1 MTFVPCDFTDL
12 ASTSEAGARITRE
25 TEKLDWVF
33 CNAGVMAIPAGLTK
47 DGWEV
52 QFGVNHLGHAM
63 LIKKLLPTLERTA
76 TQGSDVRV
84 IFNTSLGFKFAS
96 TIAFDTLNTKQESMV
111 LGAFKRY
118 GQSKLANILYPA
130 ELARRYPSI
139 TFASVHPGVIKTG
152 LVTGLSGF
160 NRYFTEATTYFSQIT
175 IEEGAK
181 NQLWAACVDKSK
193 IVSGEYYEPVGQPG
207 GHTAAS
213 QDAKLREELYAWTE
227 KATANF

>member
-1 MTFVPCDFTDL
+1 MADL
-12 ASTSEAGARITRE
+12 ASTSEAGARIARE
-25 TEKLDWVF
+25 TNRLDLVF
-33 CNAGVMAIPAGLTK
+33 CNAGIMATPAGLTK

-63 LIKKLLPTLERTA
+63 LIKKLLPTLERSA
-76 TQGSDVRV
+76 EQESDVRV

-96 TIAFDTLNTKQESMV
+96 TIAFDTLDTKQESV
-111 LGAFKRY
+111 ILGAFKRY

-130 ELARRYPSI
+130 ELARRYPGI

-152 LVTGLSGF
+152 IVTGLSGF
-160 NRYFTEATTYFSQIT
+160 NRYFTEATTFGSQVP

-181 NQLWAACVDKSK
+181 NQLWAATVDKSK
-193 IVSGEYYEPVGQPG
+193 IVSGEYYEPVGKPG

-213 QDAKLREELYAWTE
+213 KNAQLREDLYAWTE
-227 KATANF
+227 KATSNF